1 MSWRSL
7 KLVQPCG
14 NAVAAGGGAVSVGG
28 FSACMVL
35 IVSAIIAYASYSSP
49 PPNLPPDTM
58 TTHHL
63 LEHWLAQERDILT
76 RLDAGPGPGVA
87 RREQIAHMTGLEQM
101 QAMLRGELPYA
112 AIARTLDFLIVEVG
126 DGSAVFQGT
135 PRLEHLNP
143 MGTVHGGWFATLLDS
158 ALGCAVHTRMEP
170 GRGYTTAELGIN
182 LVKAITPKVQRGR
195 AEGRVIHSGRQLAT
209 AEARLVGPDGT
220 LYAHATTTCLVFDL
234 PAQSKG

>member
-1 MSWRSL
+1 
-7 KLVQPCG
+7 
-14 NAVAAGGGAVSVGG
+14 
-28 FSACMVL
+28 
-35 IVSAIIAYASYSSP
+35 
-49 PPNLPPDTM
+49 M

-87 RREQIAHMTGLEQM
+87 RREQIADMTGLEQM

-158 ALGCAVHTRMEP
+158 ALGCAVHTRMAP

-182 LVKAITPKVQRGR
+182 LVKAITPKVQRVR
-195 AEGRVIHSGRQLAT
+195 AEGRVIHCGRQLAT

-234 PAQSKG
+234 PAQSRA